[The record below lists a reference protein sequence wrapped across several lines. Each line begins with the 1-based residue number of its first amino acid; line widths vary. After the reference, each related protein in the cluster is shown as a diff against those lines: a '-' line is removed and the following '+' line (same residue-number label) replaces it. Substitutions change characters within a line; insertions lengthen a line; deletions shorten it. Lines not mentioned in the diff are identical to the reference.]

1 MVDECVEFSAEAG
14 HDYIDLRGEVLPFIR
29 LRELFDIAG
38 PVSQRPNI
46 VVVKHAGQK
55 FGLAVDTLLGEAQT
69 VIKPL
74 SKMFGQVQGISGSS
88 ILGNGCSHS

>member
-1 MVDECVEFSAEAG
+1 
-14 HDYIDLRGEVLPFIR
+14 
-29 LRELFDIAG
+29 
-38 PVSQRPNI
+38 VSPRPNI

-88 ILGNGCSHS
+88 ILGNGEVALILDVPALMQRAGTPTHAGMIPGVVQPA